1 MTSEADKNFRSPFH
15 TSFKQQTFFLFFFRT
30 YTAGTVQQTRGQ
42 PILDQ
47 VRAQKGRLRGPAH
60 GQLPRV
66 RRHLAR

>member
-1 MTSEADKNFRSPFH
+1 VKLTKTLDRLFIRHLSNKR
-15 TSFKQQTFFLFFFRT
+15 FFLVFFRT
-30 YTAGTVQQTRGQ
+30 YTAGTVQQPRGQ
-42 PILDQ
+42 PLLDQ